1 MDNDFISIR
10 NGDGFICKGSDLVE
24 MSNSHYINI
33 VEKTSGVTS
42 ENYVLDTNN
51 TQEIIERIIRKYD
64 RHPSILKV
72 KNNFVSSI
80 TFEFPKAEVADIN
93 ALVKQ
98 TDPKKATGP
107 DTIPPKLVKMSA
119 NVVDKHL
126 CNIINMDIITYIP
139 DSTKVTTVRPTYKKK
154 SGNELVHFRPVS
166 LLNYF
171 SKIDERY
178 IHSSITPFVNN
189 FRSIFISVYR

>member
-1 MDNDFISIR
+1 M
-10 NGDGFICKGSDLVE
+10 C
-24 MSNSHYINI
+24 NSHYINI

-51 TQEIIERIIRKYD
+51 TQEIIEGIIRKYD

-119 NVVDKHL
+119 NVVGKHL

-139 DSTKVTTVRPTYKKK
+139 DSTKVATVRPTYKKK

>member
-1 MDNDFISIR
+1 M
-10 NGDGFICKGSDLVE
+10 E

-51 TQEIIERIIRKYD
+51 TQEIIEGIIRKYD

-93 ALVKQ
+93 ALVEQ

-126 CNIINMDIITYIP
+126 CNIINMDIDTYIP
-139 DSTKVTTVRPTYKKK
+139 DSTKVATVKLFDCIPHDFLIAKTHAYGFSTDTLKIFFSYLKGRKQNVEINNTY
-154 SGNELVHFRPVS
+154 NPFQV
-166 LLNYF
+166 LLYGVL
-171 SKIDERY
+171 
-178 IHSSITPFVNN
+178 H
-189 FRSIFISVYR
+189 RSVLGQF